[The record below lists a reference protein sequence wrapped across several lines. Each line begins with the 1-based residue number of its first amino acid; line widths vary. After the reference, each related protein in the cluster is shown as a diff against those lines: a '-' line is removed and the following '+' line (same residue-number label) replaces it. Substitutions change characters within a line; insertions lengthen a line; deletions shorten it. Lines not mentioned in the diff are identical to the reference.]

1 MSSELARARLLRER
15 GRHEEAAAMLFS
27 HLAHHPED
35 PDAFVELAINRSE
48 IPGQLNLALAD
59 AMTACGLRPGNAFLL
74 SLQSRILAKLNRRE
88 ESLEM
93 AQAALAA
100 NPDLVHGWISKGFA
114 LSTLGRWKEVEES
127 AHSALRLNPDDPAAS
142 NLLVEALRFQ
152 NRLDDSDAI
161 TRQRLA
167 QNPENAFLFANAGFT
182 ALQRGDIK
190 LSEAHFLESLR
201 INPQSKHAKN
211 GLKEAY
217 RARSAFYRLFLKWS
231 FLKFRLH
238 PHSGS
243 MWTVAIIGGGIFILV
258 NILNKTP
265 PQYVPF
271 IGFMMIVL
279 PILAFFA
286 TLFFAVLS
294 AGIANFLLLKDPVA
308 RASLD
313 LAEKIEAAT
322 TGPLFFGGSL
332 ALLVGGLLKYPPCA
346 IAGGAVI
353 AAAIPA
359 SLIFA
364 NSTPKGRTVFG
375 IFLLAMILLGG
386 YMTVDAIRHMGHLV
400 DGNFFLSAFLMSL
413 LIILSGLL
421 RRQPSFRRTP
431 PL

>member
-15 GRHEEAAAMLFS
+15 GRHEEAVAMLFS

-48 IPGQLNLALAD
+48 IPGQLNPALAD
-59 AMTACGLRPGNAFLL
+59 ARTACGLRPGDAFLI

-114 LSTLGRWKEVEES
+114 LSTFGRWKEAED
-127 AHSALRLNPDDPAAS
+127 AARTALRLDPDDPTAS
-142 NLLVEALRFQ
+142 NLLVEALRLQ
-152 NRLDDSDAI
+152 NRLNDSDAI
-161 TRQRLA
+161 TRQRLS
-167 QNPENAFLFANAGFT
+167 QDPENAFLFANAGFT

-190 LSEAHFLESLR
+190 LSEAHFLEALR
-201 INPQSKHAKN
+201 INPQSKHAKK

-231 FLKFRLH
+231 FFILRSH
-238 PHSGS
+238 PNSGS
-243 MWTVAIIGGGIFILV
+243 IWTLV
-258 NILNKTP
+258 VICGSFVGLANTP
-265 PQYVPF
+265 PKYAPF
-271 IGFMMIVL
+271 IVLVMILL
-279 PILAFFA
+279 PIIAVSA
-286 TLFFAVLS
+286 TLFFAILS
-294 AGIANFLLLKDPVA
+294 AGIANFLLLRDPVA

-332 ALLVGGLLKYPPCA
+332 ALLVGGLLKFPPCA
-346 IAGGAVI
+346 IAGGAMI

-359 SLIFA
+359 SLVFA
-364 NSTPKGRTVFG
+364 NPTPKGRTVFG
-375 IFLLAMILLGG
+375 IFLLATILLGG
-386 YMTVDAIRHMGHLV
+386 YMTVDAIRHMGHLFES
-400 DGNFFLSAFLMSL
+400 NFFLSAFLMAL
-413 LIILSGLL
+413 LLILSGLL
-421 RRQPSFRRTP
+421 RREPSYRQTP
-431 PL
+431 PQ